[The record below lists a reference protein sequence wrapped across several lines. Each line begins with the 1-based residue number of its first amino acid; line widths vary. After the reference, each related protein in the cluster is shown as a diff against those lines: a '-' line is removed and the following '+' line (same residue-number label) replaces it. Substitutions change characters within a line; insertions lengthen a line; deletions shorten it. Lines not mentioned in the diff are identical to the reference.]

1 MLALAS
7 VALFMVKRR
16 HALLPIIFIAMF
28 VTTAQRFVIG
38 ELDFPFLRVLIMLGW
53 IRVFVLGETRRFKMI
68 ALDWFTIYWGVG
80 FFIANSIR
88 DGLVIYSCGWMI
100 DNLGAYFLFR
110 ILLRSREEMYESI
123 KYAALL
129 AIPVA
134 AAFVFEKVTRYNMF
148 SVFGGVNEIT
158 WLRQGKLRCMG
169 SFSHPIL
176 AGCFFAGLLPLIGT
190 LWKKS
195 TESKR
200 GRMLCAAGMV
210 SAMTVVI
217 CCASSTPLMAA
228 VAGICALVLFAQ
240 HKSVPLL
247 RYATLFGLFV
257 LHFFVMEKPVW
268 HLIAR
273 IDLTGG
279 STGYH
284 RYRLIQATIDRFSEW
299 WLIGT
304 TDTAHWGHHLFDT
317 TGHFVNQCTDGGLF
331 SFLMF
336 CGMLFFAFRAVG
348 RVIKYSPE
356 PADKWL
362 VWTVG
367 AGLFANC
374 VAFIGVSYFG
384 KPLLLFLIQMAMLG
398 SLEVAAKRDR
408 YLVLATARRPLRRAA
423 SAKLGTTN

>member
-1 MLALAS
+1 M
-7 VALFMVKRR
+7 
-16 HALLPIIFIAMF
+16 
-28 VTTAQRFVIG
+28 
-38 ELDFPFLRVLIMLGW
+38 
-53 IRVFVLGETRRFKMI
+53 
-68 ALDWFTIYWGVG
+68 
-80 FFIANSIR
+80 
-88 DGLVIYSCGWMI
+88 
-100 DNLGAYFLFR
+100 
-110 ILLRSREEMYESI
+110 
-123 KYAALL
+123 
-129 AIPVA
+129 
-134 AAFVFEKVTRYNMF
+134 FEKVTRYNMF

-169 SFSHPIL
+169 PFSHPIL
-176 AGCFFAGLLPLIGT
+176 AGCFFAGLLPLIGI

-195 TESKR
+195 KG

-228 VAGICALVLFAQ
+228 VAGICGLVLFAQ

-284 RYRLIQATIDRFSEW
+284 RYRLIQATVDRFSEW

-331 SFLMF
+331 SLLTF

-362 VWTVG
+362 VWAVG

-374 VAFIGVSYFG
+374 VSFIGVSYFG

-408 YLVLATARRPLRRAA
+408 YPVLATARRPLRRAG